1 MTPPPDPPVTP
12 DDTDAPDQEIGP
24 FSREDVIDGF
34 RGLADILEGP
44 EADHLSAGDWN
55 TLALLTIAANTMV
68 ESPPPAAAPGDAGMA
83 AGAAAPRAFAMGR
96 RRPPYR
102 TVRVR

>member
-1 MTPPPDPPVTP
+1 MTPPPDPPEPVEEP
-12 DDTDAPDQEIGP
+12 EQEIGP
-24 FSREDVIDGF
+24 FSREDVVEGF
-34 RGLADILEGP
+34 RGLADILESSG
-44 EADHLSAGDWN
+44 ADHLTAGDWN

-68 ESPPPAAAPGDAGMA
+68 ESAPAAAPPADAAMA
-83 AGAAAPRAFAMGR
+83 VGAAQPRAFAMGR

>member
-12 DDTDAPDQEIGP
+12 DEDAPDQEIGP
-24 FSREDVIDGF
+24 FSRDDVVDGF
-34 RGLADILEGP
+34 RGLADILAGP
-44 EADHLSAGDWN
+44 DADHLTAGDWN

-68 ESPPPAAAPGDAGMA
+68 ESAPAADAPVTAGFA
-83 AGAAAPRAFAMGR
+83 AGGAAPRAFAMGR

-102 TVRVR
+102 SVRVR